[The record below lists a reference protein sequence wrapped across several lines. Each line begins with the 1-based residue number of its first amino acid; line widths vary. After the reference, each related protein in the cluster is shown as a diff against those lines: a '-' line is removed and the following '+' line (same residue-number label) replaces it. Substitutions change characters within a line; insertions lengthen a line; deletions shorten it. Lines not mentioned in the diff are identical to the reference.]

1 MTGQTLGLK
10 CGQETKPLYPPS
22 NQLPQQAAAP
32 GNEHHPSVRWFSS
45 GKKEQFLRG
54 LIVEGPRPAK
64 HPAVEGIWKKKMAT
78 IFLWIRPLG
87 SGVCF
92 PPLEF
97 GLASWQA
104 LANGTRITCDTR
116 VLKSACPL
124 GLVLLLLLGALPLAC
139 GEAQASPTER
149 REALFNPG
157 ESQTCDILARPG
169 QARGPH
175 EPPSRPTGSGKM
187 ISVYY
192 LQALSCRG
200 HLLHSKKFTDD

>member
-1 MTGQTLGLK
+1 MWARDQTFV
-10 CGQETKPLYPPS
+10 S
-22 NQLPQQAAAP
+22 PQQPVTTAGCCPWEWASSFSERVFFGKKGTVSERADSWGTSASKTP
-32 GNEHHPSVRWFSS
+32 SS
-45 GKKEQFLRG
+45 GG
-54 LIVEGPRPAK
+54 NM
-64 HPAVEGIWKKKMAT
+64 KKKMAT

-157 ESQTCDILARPG
+157 ESQTCDILAHPD